1 MIKLALAEDN
11 DFLSHS
17 IQERIAIFDNEY
29 ELKFRAVNGAELIGK
44 LADNTNVDIVLM
56 DIEMPEMNGI
66 KATEIVKKQYPHI
79 KVIMLTVFDDE
90 QNIFDAICAGA
101 DGYLL
106 KDSNPQQLNDAVT
119 EILEGGAPMSPSIA
133 SKALRLLRNPG
144 AIEGKQPE
152 VDLSKREIEVL
163 QQLATGLD
171 YQKIADNLFISSGTV
186 RKHIENIYRKLQVHN
201 KVEAITKASKAGIL

>member
-79 KVIMLTVFDDE
+79 KVIMLTIFDDE

-119 EILEGGAPMSPSIA
+119 EILEGGAPMSPRIA
-133 SKALRLLRNPG
+133 SKALKLLRNPG
-144 AIEGKQPE
+144 TIESKQPE
-152 VDLSKREIEVL
+152 IGLSKRETEVL

-171 YQKIADNLFISSGTV
+171 YQKIANNLFISTGTV

>member
-79 KVIMLTVFDDE
+79 KVIMLTIFDDE

-133 SKALRLLRNPG
+133 SKALKLLRNPG
-144 AIEGKQPE
+144 TIESKQPE
-152 VDLSKREIEVL
+152 IGLSKRETEVL

-171 YQKIADNLFISSGTV
+171 YQKIANNLFISTGTV